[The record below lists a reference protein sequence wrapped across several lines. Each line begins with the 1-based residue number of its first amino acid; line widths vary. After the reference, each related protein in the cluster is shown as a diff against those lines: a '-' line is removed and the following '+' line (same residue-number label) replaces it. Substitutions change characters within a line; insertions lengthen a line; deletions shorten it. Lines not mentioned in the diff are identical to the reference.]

1 VSFELRLLVVSL
13 GAFAGSGLV
22 GAALVPWLWRRI
34 AATTPADRAAALL
47 RLRLFPA
54 ALALTG
60 ASFAAAS
67 YLLFEPRA
75 NHENTGITLL
85 MLAVLATVLGLGA
98 IVRTGQ
104 LSRATRNACRGWL
117 RTAEPVIVPG
127 TGIPT
132 LAVDTEFPIVAVV
145 GVLRP
150 RLIVARSVLAACTP
164 EELATI
170 AAHEQAHVTA
180 RDNLRRAMFLL
191 APDIVGWL
199 PLSGRLLA
207 EWREATEEAADDAA
221 AASSPDRRLVLAQAL
236 IKVARLAPA
245 GWRPTALPASALYDG
260 ESIARRVRRLL
271 APPRTDRPARTAWQQ
286 AALAGFIFGACGLAI
301 GGVQAVLEL
310 AVNFLP

>member
-1 VSFELRLLVVSL
+1 VNFELRLFVVSL
-13 GAFAGSGLV
+13 GAFAGSGLL

-34 AATTPADRAAALL
+34 AATVPADRAAALL

-60 ASFAAAS
+60 ASFAATS

-75 NHENTGITLL
+75 NQEDTGIILL
-85 MLAVLATVLGLGA
+85 MLAALATILGIGA

-117 RTAEPVIVPG
+117 RTAEPVTLPG
-127 TGIPT
+127 ARVPT
-132 LAVDTEFPIVAVV
+132 LAVATPFPIVAVV
-145 GVLRP
+145 GVFRP
-150 RLIVARSVLAACTP
+150 RLMVARSVLSACTP

-170 AAHEQAHVTA
+170 AAHEQAHLAA
-180 RDNLRRAMFLL
+180 RDNLRRALFLL

-207 EWREATEEAADDAA
+207 DWREATEEAADDAA
-221 AASSPDRRLVLAQAL
+221 AESCTDRRLLLAQAL
-236 IKVARLAPA
+236 IKVARLAPP
-245 GWRPTALPASALYDG
+245 GSRPTMLPASALYDG
-260 ESIARRVRRLL
+260 ASIERRVRRLL
-271 APPRTDRPARTAWQQ
+271 APPRADRPRRTAWHG
-286 AALAGFIFGACGLAI
+286 ATVAGLVLGACGLAI
-301 GGVQAVLEL
+301 GGVQAILEL